1 MGLVVVPALASAAN
15 GTSSPPPNVTI
26 PGPSNVTIP
35 GPPNVTT
42 PSDGPSDDGWSRA
55 QTDIVL
61 YGMLRAAY
69 ILLHGIFCL
78 APMRRRVQA
87 WLGSSC
93 LPLCGN
99 DEVSSL
105 TTVGGLLG
113 PGHEPAAALRLARDR
128 FRAVPAD
135 GITHARMLRARH
147 DGSQLPLTALA
158 WPTPLGACDAFISHA
173 WLDCPGRRFEAL
185 ARWHSTFRQVHQRRA
200 LVWLDQ
206 FCIDASSVRADL
218 ACIGSFIA
226 GCRQFVLLASPSY
239 ATRLWCV
246 LELVTFLEMGGKISD
261 VLVVPLVPPRA
272 PPAHRAKP
280 VHELNS
286 SEAPCNE
293 ANCPLRAWIAQQ
305 RTQRLMASV
314 ASVAVVGDPRPV
326 MAQAEAV
333 DAAERPDAASHLPS
347 SCDVAPAS
355 AVDIEMAMDAQPMP
369 RPSRA
374 APGVL
379 PGGKPPPSAPPS
391 PSALPATPI
400 GLSGPVQGGDLPHAA
415 RPIDE
420 SFRGGR
426 LIDDSFMGGRPIDES
441 FRGGRPI
448 DESFRGGRSED
459 YRPPTAS
466 PRAYTPSGDELR
478 AAFYAAIEPLTR
490 FDVQRSRCHDPNDVY
505 ALLAFIESAFGSHHC
520 E

>member
-1 MGLVVVPALASAAN
+1 MGLISAPSFASAGN
-15 GTSSPPPNVTI
+15 STI
-26 PGPSNVTIP
+26 PVA
-35 GPPNVTT
+35 PNA
-42 PSDGPSDDGWSRA
+42 SAINFGGADDGWSRA
-55 QTDIVL
+55 HTDIVL
-61 YGMLRAAY
+61 YGLLRAAY

-113 PGHEPAAALRLARDR
+113 PGHEPAAALRIARDR

-185 ARWHSTFRQVHQRRA
+185 ARWHCSFRKSHGRTA

-246 LELVTFLEMGGKISD
+246 LELVTFLEMGAKISD
-261 VLVVPLVPPRA
+261 VLVVPLVPPRTQRLPSA
-272 PPAHRAKP
+272 YRAMP
-280 VHELNS
+280 LHELDS
-286 SEAPCNE
+286 AETPSNE
-293 ANCPLRAWIAQQ
+293 TNCPLRAWIAQQ
-305 RTQRLMASV
+305 RKLRQMASV
-314 ASVAVVGDPRPV
+314 NVREPLPCDVSGRA
-326 MAQAEAV
+326 
-333 DAAERPDAASHLPS
+333 DAASHLPS
-347 SCDVAPAS
+347 SATCDLAVAS
-355 AVDIEMAMDAQPMP
+355 AVDIEMAMDGQPMP
-369 RPSRA
+369 LS
-374 APGVL
+374 
-379 PGGKPPPSAPPS
+379 GGNAPPSAPPS
-391 PSALPATPI
+391 PSPLPATPL
-400 GLSGPVQGGDLPHAA
+400 GLLGSLQEGDLPHINSMEYA
-415 RPIDE
+415 E
-420 SFRGGR
+420 GGR
-426 LIDDSFMGGRPIDES
+426 RE
-441 FRGGRPI
+441 
-448 DESFRGGRSED
+448 EV
-459 YRPPTAS
+459 PTAS
-466 PRAYTPSGDELR
+466 PREDAPSDDEVR